1 LFNQPTVAGLA
12 SLLVANPLSDESVP
26 LQPRPATGELPPL
39 SWAQQRLWF
48 LDQLEPE
55 SAAYSLHWAARL
67 NGHLKAEALQRA
79 VNALVVRHESLR
91 TRFISHSGEAL
102 QLVVKQLNLPV
113 RTESLPGI
121 SDEHLQARL
130 LELIREPFDLHTGP
144 LLRVHVLRL
153 ADNEAILLLVMH
165 HIVSDGWSMGVLFK
179 ELAALY
185 DSEVQGQ
192 AVGLPDLP
200 VQYADYAVWQRS
212 WLSGAELD
220 RQVSYWSKQLKDAPP
235 LLELPLDHP
244 RPPVQRYRGAWINQT
259 FSPELL
265 EGLHALAA
273 REGCSLFMVLLA
285 AFKVLLARH
294 TGIEDTVVGTPI
306 AGRRR
311 TELEGLI
318 GFFLNTLALRTDIS
332 GNPGFT
338 ELLGRVRMTTLDAYE
353 HQELPFEKLLEVLQP
368 ARSTAHTP
376 VVQVMFNLHNEP
388 SSGLSLA
395 GLAVNPFSVDRG
407 TAKFDLSVALV
418 EGSAGLQA
426 GFEYNTDL
434 FERDTVELL
443 LRHFGE
449 LLWAIVHDSSLPV
462 AGYLLTSADKAPLP
476 LQKFD
481 PMPVAQRTLIERF
494 SMAVKKYSASPA
506 VHVSGQSWS
515 YAELDQRANAV
526 AWSLIDAA
534 GEAHQSAQS
543 VGLLMG
549 HDASMLAA
557 LLGVL
562 KAGYSY
568 VPLDPG
574 APRARLQTVI
584 ADAGIKL
591 VVSDS
596 RYEAVLER
604 CEVALVAVPAV
615 GQEEA
620 PEVSVAPDDLAY
632 ILFTSGSTGTP
643 KGVMQTHRNVLHHV
657 RSYTNALHI
666 SSKDRLTLLSSY
678 GFDAAV
684 MDIFGALLNGACLYP
699 MSIRDEEYVGEL
711 LDQMGE
717 QQITILHAT
726 PTVFRHLMRNK
737 VCRHDLTCVRLVVLG
752 GEEALGNDFALF
764 RKQFAPPTL
773 FVNGL
778 GPSESTLALQFF
790 ADHGTRLP
798 GNVVPVGLPVA
809 DTEVLLL
816 NKDGS
821 AAGISGEL
829 AIRSR
834 YVSKGYWNQPELTK
848 ERFIPDPADPE
859 CVLYRTG
866 DQARYLPDGRLVFM
880 GRVDDQVK
888 VRGHRIEPG
897 EVEVAAMTIE
907 GVDRCAV
914 VMHDERLVAYV
925 VLAEFMQL
933 EISLLRHELQA
944 VLPEYMVP
952 SAFVMLDAL
961 PLTPNG
967 KLDKKALPA
976 PALMRDE
983 REAYVEP
990 RTEIEI
996 QLVAIWSEVLG
1007 VERIGIHDDFFALGG
1022 HSLMAAQLVARVTDS
1037 LRVGLPIRRLFDTPT
1052 VAGIAEHVETLQWV
1066 SSADSGQEKNQD

>member
-1 LFNQPTVAGLA
+1 MA

-55 SAAYSLHWAARL
+55 SDAYNLPWSAQLQ
-67 NGHLKAEALQRA
+67 GALDTDGLQLA
-79 VNALVVRHESLR
+79 VNALVSRHELLR
-91 TRFISHSGEAL
+91 TVFAVREGEPIQLISQ
-102 QLVVKQLNLPV
+102 QLHVPV
-113 RTESLPGI
+113 RMDDMHGVAAETVQS
-121 SDEHLQARL
+121 RL

-144 LLRVHVLRL
+144 LLRVHVLQL

-185 DSEVQGQ
+185 DGEVQGQ
-192 AVGLPDLP
+192 AVSLPDLP

-265 EGLHALAA
+265 EGLHALAS

-294 TGIEDTVVGTPI
+294 TGIEDLVVGTPI

-338 ELLGRVRMTTLDAYE
+338 ELLGRVRTTTLDAYE

-368 ARSTAHTP
+368 VRSTAHTP

-418 EGSAGLQA
+418 ESAAGLQA

-443 LRHFGE
+443 LEQYSRVLTE
-449 LLWAIVHDSSLPV
+449 LVANPVQKV
-462 AGYLLTSADKAPLP
+462 AGFVLVEPYVQQSALPAPGSFSV
-476 LQKFD
+476 Q
-481 PMPVAQRTLIERF
+481 TIENSLVQSFASTVDR
-494 SMAVKKYSASPA
+494 YSASPA
-506 VHVSGQSWS
+506 VQVSGQNWS

-526 AWSLIDAA
+526 AWQLIDAV
-534 GEAHQSAQS
+534 GESQQPAQR

-549 HDASMLAA
+549 HDAPMLAA

-584 ADAGIKL
+584 ADAGVKL
-591 VVSDS
+591 VVSDPH
-596 RYEAVLER
+596 YAAVLDD
-604 CEVALVAVPAV
+604 CNVAVVAVPAA
-615 GQEEA
+615 GREDA

-666 SSKDRLTLLSSY
+666 NSKDRLTLLSSY

-684 MDIFGALLNGACLYP
+684 MDIFAALLNGACLSLFDVKEESDLLASVQADKI
-699 MSIRDEEYVGEL
+699 SIF
-711 LDQMGE
+711 
-717 QQITILHAT
+717 HST
-726 PTVFRHLMRNK
+726 PTVFRLMCAEA
-737 VCRHDLTCVRLVVLG
+737 VALPQTIRLVVLG
-752 GEEALGNDFALF
+752 GEEAQATDFELF
-764 RKQFAPPTL
+764 RRTAAKDAL

-790 ADHGTRLP
+790 ADHGARLP
-798 GNVVPVGLPVA
+798 GNVVPVGLPVTG
-809 DTEVLLL
+809 TEVLLL
-816 NKDGS
+816 NEDGS

-834 YVSKGYWNQPELTK
+834 YVSKGYWNQPELTR

-859 CVLYRTG
+859 LVLYRTG
-866 DQARYLPDGRLVFM
+866 DKARYLPDGRLVFT

-897 EVEVAAMTIE
+897 EVESAATAIE
-907 GVDRCAV
+907 GVERCAV
-914 VMHDERLVAYV
+914 VMHDDCLVAYV
-925 VLAEFMQL
+925 VLAEAMQL
-933 EISLLRHELQA
+933 EISLLRHELQT

-952 SAFVMLDAL
+952 SAFVILEEL
-961 PLTPNG
+961 PLAPNG

-990 RTEIEI
+990 RTKIEM

-1022 HSLMAAQLVARVTDS
+1022 HSLIATRVVARVRDLLGHALP
-1037 LRVGLPIRRLFDTPT
+1037 LRALFNQPT
-1052 VAGIAEHVETLQWV
+1052 VAGLASLLVANPLSDESVPLQPRP
-1066 SSADSGQEKNQD
+1066 ATG